1 MGGNPGTGE
10 EYLYCSPGETH
21 IHLLLDV
28 LIRHGIIHALRADM
42 VVILDG
48 GHFLDCQLKRCSRK
62 RQQEQFLLRKA
73 SCPAALPF
81 LKGLVVECFQFL
93 MDCFIQFR
101 KGQELTVTQGR
112 QDSGG
117 GHANGP
123 LHKSLVLGTAGT
135 GRENGGTV
143 VLRHLLVGLVEHCFR
158 SGILHHTGLEVIR
171 REDAGDAAEIPI
183 GVDMTGDPCLLL
195 HVQKGLCVC
204 VAAVWQHRYKQVGI
218 QPLPS
223 VRVHQSCRLPRP
235 VHLHGLTGLVLQVH
249 GGFRFVD
256 IVRVILIELG
266 GFVGQLAVLMAL
278 LTVFHPQQAQG
289 DADLLH
295 LTVYPLVVR
304 HLVDRILLL
313 GWK

>member
-171 REDAGDAAEIPI
+171 REDAGNAAEIPI
-183 GVDMTGDPCLLL
+183 SCPGRPLCMRSRCMAAPLQTGRHPAAPQCPC
-195 HVQKGLCVC
+195 
-204 VAAVWQHRYKQVGI
+204 
-218 QPLPS
+218 PPELPS
-223 VRVHQSCRLPRP
+223 APPSPPAWSHRACAPSAWWLSFCGHSPRN
-235 VHLHGLTGLVLQVH
+235 T
-249 GGFRFVD
+249 
-256 IVRVILIELG
+256 
-266 GFVGQLAVLMAL
+266 
-278 LTVFHPQQAQG
+278 
-289 DADLLH
+289 
-295 LTVYPLVVR
+295 Y
-304 HLVDRILLL
+304 
-313 GWK
+313 